1 MSFDL
6 QGKNAIV
13 TGSTK
18 GIGKAIA
25 NALAGAGA
33 NVVIVSRHQ
42 DDCDRVACELA
53 EKYGVRSLA
62 HAADLTRKAEIDS
75 LVEAA
80 VEEFGRIDILVNNA
94 GSAVTK
100 KAEDLTED
108 EFDRVLNLDLR
119 AVFFCAQ
126 AVGKVMIGQE
136 NQGGVIINIASAL
149 GMIADKRVLPYCV
162 AKGGVLQMTRALA
175 LEWARYNIRVNAICP
190 GYVKTEINEK
200 ELSDEKIAQ
209 TLLRR
214 FAIRRFAQ
222 AEEITGAVIFLASD
236 ESSYMTG
243 QPIVIDGG
251 WTCQ

>member
-1 MSFDL
+1 MAFDL

-18 GIGKAIA
+18 GIGRAIA

-42 DDCDRVACELA
+42 DDCDRVAKEIA
-53 EKYGVRSLA
+53 DKYGVSTLA
-62 HAADLTRKAEIDS
+62 HACDLTIKTQIDS
-75 LVEAA
+75 LVEATVQA
-80 VEEFGRIDILVNNA
+80 LGRIDILVNNA
-94 GSAVTK
+94 GSAVTRN
-100 KAEDLTED
+100 AEDLSEE

-126 AVGKVMIGQE
+126 AVGKVMIGQKE
-136 NQGGVIINIASAL
+136 QGGVIINIASAL
-149 GMIADKRVLPYCV
+149 GIIADKRVLPYCV

-200 ELSDEKIAQ
+200 ELSDERIAQ
-209 TLLRR
+209 TLLKR

-222 AEEITGAVIFLASD
+222 ADEIAGAAVFLASE